1 MTKKTIYD
9 ITQDELDFLY
19 MHCQKIKEEAA
30 RLYNHNFI
38 LQGENEYL
46 KKQLEEAARLY
57 NQNFILQD
65 KNEYLKKQLKE
76 FKSGNKNKN
85 RE

>member
-30 RLYNHNFI
+30 KLYNYNSI
-38 LQGENEYL
+38 LQGQNEYL
-46 KKQLEEAARLY
+46 KEQ
-57 NQNFILQD
+57 
-65 KNEYLKKQLKE
+65 LKKL
-76 FKSGNKNKN
+76 KSGNKNKN